1 MRLVAR
7 SPDGSAKAPHY
18 PSLHAGY
25 SPNLLPAPAA
35 IALYKKFGFAV
46 EGTRRG
52 AAFRAGAFVDDH
64 VMARVRTA

>member
-1 MRLVAR
+1 MC
-7 SPDGSAKAPHY
+7 SSD
-18 PSLHAGY
+18 
-25 SPNLLPAPAA
+25 
-35 IALYKKFGFAV
+35 LYKKFGFAV